1 MKFLNIC
8 VLVLV
13 SIVCFSRL
21 PSPLR
26 SLKSDLI
33 AKDNLTMLSAV
44 CHLLGL
50 LTACDYVATRL
61 SAVGVHHPGWIA
73 GELAGWVASGLLF
86 GSACRSFL
94 SSLFAKNPA
103 RRHPANGN
111 AHVPMTGDNTFIDLA
126 SRSMITHMRPLLPV
140 SFFRRLIILP
150 IAISG
155 VLCVV
160 LVCALRSVERKSLA
174 VDKAELVIA
183 HSNNLIKLMVDEE
196 TGLRGYLL
204 TKNPV
209 FLQPFQV
216 ADERMNSEFSALFGL
231 VRNFPNQARQLAE
244 LQTAHQEWKQE
255 ANDEISSPST
265 GIPGNAFLLKR
276 KEKMD
281 RMRGEM
287 GRFADWAETQRS
299 RTLSHA
305 LRSNRIILFGS
316 VDFAILLAA
325 FLIWQ
330 TQKGIGEIVQTHLE
344 LQRQCDERS
353 S

>member
-1 MKFLNIC
+1 MKFPDIC
-8 VLVLV
+8 VIGLISV
-13 SIVCFSRL
+13 VCFSRL
-21 PSPLR
+21 PSPLCR
-26 SLKSDLI
+26 LKSDLI
-33 AKDNLTMLSAV
+33 AKNNLTMFSAV

-61 SAVGVHHPGWIA
+61 SAVEVHHPGWIA
-73 GELAGWVASGLLF
+73 GELAGWVALGLLF

-94 SSLFAKNPA
+94 SSLFAKSPA
-103 RRHPANGN
+103 GRHRAKGN
-111 AHVPMTGDNTFIDLA
+111 AHAPITGNNTFIDSA
-126 SRSMITHMRPLLPV
+126 SRSMITHTRPPLPV
-140 SFFRRLIILP
+140 PFFMRLIILP

-160 LVCALRSVERKSLA
+160 LSYGLRNVERKSLA

-204 TKNPV
+204 TKNPM

-231 VRNFPNQARQLAE
+231 VGNFPNQTRQLAE
-244 LQTAHQEWKQE
+244 LQTAHQDWKQE
-255 ANDEISSPST
+255 ANDEISSPLT

-276 KEKMD
+276 KQKMD
-281 RMRGEM
+281 SIRGEM
-287 GRFADWAETQRS
+287 DRFADWAETQRS
-299 RTLSHA
+299 QTLSHA

-316 VDFAILLAA
+316 VDFAILLAV
-325 FLIWQ
+325 FFIWQ
-330 TQKGIGEIVQTHLE
+330 IQKGIRDILQTDLE